1 MTPLAIAV
9 FTILVGMALIQAVL
23 AIAFVRL
30 FYRAPPPPVPDE
42 HLPKAS
48 ILLSLRGADPH
59 LAKGLRRLMD
69 QNYPDYELRI
79 VVDHEGDASWQ
90 VVQEAVAATGFQY
103 VHVSPLRERSE
114 TCSLKCAALV
124 QLARE
129 LDESTEVVV
138 LADADL
144 VSHADWMRELIAPLT
159 EDGVGA
165 TFGNRWFWPRNAY
178 WGSLVRYLW
187 NVAAVPPMYLF
198 SIPWG
203 GTFAMRWKTLR
214 DTGLVEKWSKAVV
227 EDAPVRTALEQQG
240 LRLRFVPALMMV
252 NREDCDLR
260 FSLDF
265 IKRQLT
271 WTKIYHPRWAPV
283 VFHAIFTTLILL
295 APIVLMAYGWLAD
308 APLVAAWAGSGLA
321 IYVAILIVLLEMM
334 ERGVRRVIR
343 HRGEQVHRFPW
354 SVRLKTLVAIPLTQ
368 TVHLIAVMMAVFR
381 RHVAWRGVT
390 YHVRGPWDI
399 RMVGYQP
406 FEQPTES
413 VDSNT
418 SL

>member
-1 MTPLAIAV
+1 MSILAIIV
-9 FTILVGMALIQAVL
+9 FVILVGMALVQALL
-23 AIAFVRL
+23 AAVFVRL
-30 FYRAPPPPVPDE
+30 FYRNPLSVADE
-42 HLPKAS
+42 RLPKAS

-59 LAKGLRRLMD
+59 LAQGLRRLME

-90 VVQEAVAATGFQY
+90 VVHDAIAVTGFRNA
-103 VHVSPLRERSE
+103 HVSPLRARSE

-144 VSHADWMRELIAPLT
+144 VSHADWLRELIAPLT
-159 EDGVGA
+159 EEGIGA

-187 NVAAVPPMYLF
+187 NAAAVPPMYLF

-214 DTGLVEKWSKAVV
+214 DAGLLKKWSRAVV
-227 EDAPVRTALEQQG
+227 EDAPVRSALAQQG
-240 LRLRFVPALMMV
+240 LRLRFVPQLMMV

-271 WTKIYHPRWAPV
+271 WTRIYHPRWAPV
-283 VFHAIFTTLILL
+283 VVHAIFTTLILL
-295 APIVLMAYGWLAD
+295 APVALVPIGLMTG
-308 APLVAAWAGSGLA
+308 APHVSLWAGSGLA
-321 IYVAILIVLLEMM
+321 AYVLILIPLLEMM
-334 ERGVRRVIR
+334 ERGVCHVVRR
-343 HRGEQVHRFPW
+343 RGEEVHYFPFL
-354 SVRLKTLVAIPLTQ
+354 VRLKALIAIPLTQ
-368 TVHLIAVMMAVFR
+368 CVHLTATLLAIFR

-390 YHVRGPWDI
+390 YHVRGPWDV

-413 VDSNT
+413 MDSNT